1 MSEAK
6 DNFIVEKLYPAD
18 LNKMSENAN
27 DGGGFRDSINAG
39 ETINGGT
46 LPVAIYIDT
55 SDNEAYACDGND
67 LTKLEFVGFVISNST
82 DGNPIDLQCNGI
94 VRGFSGLAEGE
105 KYYVQDDKTIGTS
118 KGTYEILVGIAISA
132 TELLIMK
139 NNNDTFFILI
149 VSDNLKISADTERLQ
164 AGETGYIKQK
174 EIRIRKEGTIRVKFD
189 LKSTAAAKVYGRIYI
204 NSVAVGTEKQHTGT
218 TYATYSED
226 INIVNDD
233 ININGALIQL
243 YIREDVN
250 ASNDAY
256 FKNFRI
262 YYDKTPREQD
272 TVVQD

>member
-1 MSEAK
+1 MSEKFSAL
-6 DNFIVEKLYPAD
+6 DPIIA
-18 LNKMSENAN
+18 SEINQIWR
-27 DGGGFRDSINAG
+27 GGSSVAG
-39 ETINGGT
+39 LLAGATINGAT
-46 LPVAIYIDT
+46 LPVAVYQNT
-55 SDNEAYACDGND
+55 SDNEFYNCDAND
-67 LTKLEFVGFVISNST
+67 ITKLNFVGFAISNST
-82 DGNPIDLQCNGI
+82 DGNSIDIQFEGI
-94 VRGFSGLAEGE
+94 VKGFTGLSEGV